1 MTDTSVS
8 TASTPSRARQWT
20 RRSFLATAGLLGG
33 GLALG
38 LSLSPNRLAM
48 SSAEAA
54 RGGAVPLN
62 TWVTLTPDNRVTV
75 LIPHSE
81 MGQGV
86 GTGLA
91 QMLAEEMDADWDLV
105 GIKDAPLD
113 AAYINSDLGR
123 GYIVG
128 EGAAI
133 PGFVYPLLDFTFLQV
148 AGVLV
153 GQMTG
158 GSTAIRLTGHHGM
171 RRAGAA
177 ARAMLI
183 QAAAKAWGV
192 PEREIIA
199 QASRLLHAAS
209 GRSATFGEMATRAA
223 AFTPDLK
230 PPLKDPALYT
240 IVGQPKKRL
249 DLPGKVDGTAT
260 FGIDV
265 TLPGLV
271 HGAIRLPPRVG
282 ASVRSIDD
290 RAARALK
297 GVVGV
302 IDLSDA
308 VVVAADSYWTA
319 ERAADLLT
327 IEWRGGDVA
336 LTLGTIRA
344 SQQTALDQGRR
355 EALDQA
361 GDPGTAAGGRMTA
374 TYGVPYL
381 AHTAMEPMNC
391 TVAITQTG
399 CEAWLGHQ
407 NFMFAR
413 DALAKALGL
422 SADQVTVHKH
432 LLGGGFGRRSDMDFV
447 INAGKAAK
455 ALGRPL
461 KLIYSREAD
470 ILSDQFRPAVM
481 SRLAGK
487 LDGGR
492 ITAFEHLYIDAEA
505 GMPDSERAFDFPYA
519 VANRR
524 IERVKWKSPLPV
536 GAWRAVDFTQLG
548 FFHEAFLDELA
559 RAAGADPIAFRLA
572 HLSDARLINAL
583 KRLATEAKWGRA
595 KAPGEG
601 RGVALVRSF
610 ETIVAMVID
619 VTVAPDKA
627 LKVTHVT
634 TVVDCG
640 RVINPDAGAAQ
651 ITGSVV
657 FGLTAALH
665 GAITVAEGGV
675 VERNFPDYDM
685 MRLAE
690 APTQTVVFME
700 PTGAPGGLGEPGVPP
715 VAPALVNAIADATGE
730 RLRELPLIKAGYR
743 SV

>member
-1 MTDTSVS
+1 MTNT
-8 TASTPSRARQWT
+8 TAPTKVTPSRARTWT

-38 LSLSPNRLAM
+38 LTLSPNRLAM
-48 SSAEAA
+48 STAEAA

-62 TWVTLTPDNRVTV
+62 TWVKLTPDNRVTV

-105 GIKDAPLD
+105 SIEDAPI
-113 AAYINSDLGR
+113 APAYINSDLGR

-128 EGAAI
+128 EGASI

-148 AGVLV
+148 AGLLV

-192 PEREIIA
+192 PATEVTA
-199 QASRLLHAAS
+199 KASRLNHAAS
-209 GRSATFGEMATRAA
+209 GRTGTFGEMATRAA

-230 PPLKDPALYT
+230 PDLKDPALYT

-249 DLPGKVDGTAT
+249 DLPAKVDGSAV
-260 FGIDV
+260 FGMDV
-265 TLPGLV
+265 MVPGLV
-271 HGAIRLPPRVG
+271 HAAIRLPERVG
-282 ASVRSIDD
+282 ATVGGIDD
-290 RAARALK
+290 RAARALT
-297 GVVGV
+297 GVLAV
-302 IDLSDA
+302 IDLGEA

-319 ERAADLLT
+319 ERAAGLLA
-327 IEWRGGDVA
+327 IDWRGGDPA
-336 LTLGTIRA
+336 LTSQTIEA
-344 SQQTALDQGRR
+344 SQFDTLDRGTR
-355 EALDQA
+355 EALDV
-361 GDPGTAAGGRMTA
+361 GGNVGAAKGARIEA
-374 TYGVPYL
+374 AYGVPYL
-381 AHTAMEPMNC
+381 AHAAMEPMNC
-391 TVAITQTG
+391 TISVTAKG
-399 CEAWLGHQ
+399 CEAWVGHQ

-422 SADQVTVHKH
+422 HADQVTVHKH

-447 INAGKAAK
+447 LHAARAAK

-470 ILSDQFRPAVM
+470 ILSDQFRPAVA
-481 SRLAGK
+481 SRLIAK
-487 LDGGR
+487 LEGGR
-492 ITAFEHLYIDAEA
+492 ITAFEHLYTEAGA
-505 GMPDSERAFDFPYA
+505 GMPDSERAFDFPYT
-519 VANRR
+519 VNDRK
-524 IERVKWKSPLPV
+524 IERVQWKSPLPV
-536 GAWRAVDFTQLG
+536 GSWRAVDFTQIG
-548 FFHEAFLDELA
+548 FFHEAFVDELA

-572 HLSDARLINAL
+572 HLSDPRLIGVL
-583 KRLATEAKWGRA
+583 KRLATEANWGRA
-595 KAPGEG
+595 KVLGEG

-610 ETIVAMVID
+610 ETIVGMVID
-619 VTVAPDKA
+619 VTVTADRA
-627 LKVTHVT
+627 VKVTKVT
-634 TVVDCG
+634 SVVDCG

-665 GAITVAEGGV
+665 GAITVKGGSV
-675 VERNFPDYDM
+675 VERNFPDYEM
-685 MRLAE
+685 MRLAD
-690 APTQTVVFME
+690 APAQTVVFLE
-700 PTGAPGGLGEPGVPP
+700 PNGAPGGMGEPGVPP
-715 VAPALVNAIADATGE
+715 VAPALVNAIADATGS
-730 RLRELPLIKAGYR
+730 RVRSLPLAKAGYR
-743 SV
+743 SA